1 MFLKKFFVC
10 CFMLINV
17 SIFAQ
22 NDLAKKDSVNLP
34 FSIYASISHDN
45 FSFYKQSLTED
56 LKLTGFKFMIVN
68 YLNNG
73 LAFNNSN
80 IVNVDLRNIGRSISF
95 EDISDNS
102 KKTQLYQNDVN
113 FNSNHFI
120 WRMWDTTMQ
129 KQNQKAHQN
138 NKN

>member
-1 MFLKKFFVC
+1 
-10 CFMLINV
+10 MLITLSV
-17 SIFAQ
+17 YSQ
-22 NDLAKKDSVNLP
+22 NEITIKDSVSLP
-34 FSIYASISHDN
+34 TSIYASNSYDN
-45 FSFYKQSLTED
+45 FSFYKQSLNED

-73 LAFNNSN
+73 FAFNNSDF
-80 IVNVDLRNIGRSISF
+80 VYVDLRNIGRSFSF
-95 EDISDNS
+95 EDISDNN

-120 WRMWDTTMQ
+120 WRMWDTTLQ
-129 KQNQKAHQN
+129 KQNQKTRQN